1 MNFLNKLKN
10 YALGSGVELAIA
22 IIYMLVGYML
32 IRIIISLLK
41 RSVNRAKIEKTIP
54 NFIISILNIV
64 LIIVLVVSVLK
75 FLGIS
80 TESVVTI
87 ASVISLGISLALQ
100 DVIKGIANGFLLVTT
115 KPFVEGEYVK
125 IGDVEGTI
133 ISISMFNTVLKTTD
147 VMMITYPNS
156 QAINSSIKNFS
167 RLPVRRISLNIPVA
181 YGSKT
186 EEIKKLVLDVVKKQK
201 NILNNPA
208 PSVRLTEYG
217 DSNLVYTLKCWT
229 QCENYWST
237 LYDLNEQILD
247 ALIDA
252 NISIDYNQL
261 DVHIKDMPNKKEEL

>member
-1 MNFLNKLKN
+1 
-10 YALGSGVELAIA
+10 
-22 IIYMLVGYML
+22 
-32 IRIIISLLK
+32 
-41 RSVNRAKIEKTIP
+41 
-54 NFIISILNIV
+54 
-64 LIIVLVVSVLK
+64 
-75 FLGIS
+75 
-80 TESVVTI
+80 
-87 ASVISLGISLALQ
+87 
-100 DVIKGIANGFLLVTT
+100 
-115 KPFVEGEYVK
+115 
-125 IGDVEGTI
+125 
-133 ISISMFNTVLKTTD
+133 MFNTVLKTTD
-147 VMMITYPNS
+147 GMMITYPNS

-167 RLPVRRISLNIPVA
+167 RLPVRRISLNVPVA

-201 NILNNPA
+201 NILNNPE

-261 DVHIKDMPNKKEEL
+261 DVHIKDMPNKKDCLLYTSDAADE

>member
-87 ASVISLGISLALQ
+87 ASVISLGISLILFNVKFN
-100 DVIKGIANGFLLVTT
+100 DFKKLKLTIVIGIT
-115 KPFVEGEYVK
+115 
-125 IGDVEGTI
+125 
-133 ISISMFNTVLKTTD
+133 
-147 VMMITYPNS
+147 
-156 QAINSSIKNFS
+156 
-167 RLPVRRISLNIPVA
+167 
-181 YGSKT
+181 
-186 EEIKKLVLDVVKKQK
+186 EIKLFVK
-201 NILNNPA
+201 
-208 PSVRLTEYG
+208 
-217 DSNLVYTLKCWT
+217 
-229 QCENYWST
+229 
-237 LYDLNEQILD
+237 
-247 ALIDA
+247 
-252 NISIDYNQL
+252 SIC
-261 DVHIKDMPNKKEEL
+261 

>member
-1 MNFLNKLKN
+1 
-10 YALGSGVELAIA
+10 
-22 IIYMLVGYML
+22 
-32 IRIIISLLK
+32 
-41 RSVNRAKIEKTIP
+41 
-54 NFIISILNIV
+54 
-64 LIIVLVVSVLK
+64 
-75 FLGIS
+75 
-80 TESVVTI
+80 
-87 ASVISLGISLALQ
+87 
-100 DVIKGIANGFLLVTT
+100 
-115 KPFVEGEYVK
+115 
-125 IGDVEGTI
+125 
-133 ISISMFNTVLKTTD
+133 
-147 VMMITYPNS
+147 MITYPNS

-201 NILNNPA
+201 NILSPRFYGIWQVL
-208 PSVRLTEYG
+208 SVWLFRLTEYG

>member
-87 ASVISLGISLALQ
+87 ASVIS
-100 DVIKGIANGFLLVTT
+100 
-115 KPFVEGEYVK
+115 
-125 IGDVEGTI
+125 
-133 ISISMFNTVLKTTD
+133 
-147 VMMITYPNS
+147 
-156 QAINSSIKNFS
+156 
-167 RLPVRRISLNIPVA
+167 
-181 YGSKT
+181 
-186 EEIKKLVLDVVKKQK
+186 
-201 NILNNPA
+201 
-208 PSVRLTEYG
+208 
-217 DSNLVYTLKCWT
+217 
-229 QCENYWST
+229 
-237 LYDLNEQILD
+237 
-247 ALIDA
+247 
-252 NISIDYNQL
+252 
-261 DVHIKDMPNKKEEL
+261 

>member
-87 ASVISLGISLALQ
+87 ASVISLGCN
-100 DVIKGIANGFLLVTT
+100 KR
-115 KPFVEGEYVK
+115 
-125 IGDVEGTI
+125 
-133 ISISMFNTVLKTTD
+133 
-147 VMMITYPNS
+147 NS
-156 QAINSSIKNFS
+156 KWIF
-167 RLPVRRISLNIPVA
+167 
-181 YGSKT
+181 T
-186 EEIKKLVLDVVKKQK
+186 C
-201 NILNNPA
+201 NNQ
-208 PSVRLTEYG
+208 
-217 DSNLVYTLKCWT
+217 TLC
-229 QCENYWST
+229 
-237 LYDLNEQILD
+237 
-247 ALIDA
+247 
-252 NISIDYNQL
+252 
-261 DVHIKDMPNKKEEL
+261 

>member
-100 DVIKGIANGFLLVTT
+100 DVIK
-115 KPFVEGEYVK
+115 E
-125 IGDVEGTI
+125 
-133 ISISMFNTVLKTTD
+133 
-147 VMMITYPNS
+147 
-156 QAINSSIKNFS
+156 
-167 RLPVRRISLNIPVA
+167 
-181 YGSKT
+181 
-186 EEIKKLVLDVVKKQK
+186 
-201 NILNNPA
+201 
-208 PSVRLTEYG
+208 
-217 DSNLVYTLKCWT
+217 
-229 QCENYWST
+229 
-237 LYDLNEQILD
+237 
-247 ALIDA
+247 
-252 NISIDYNQL
+252 
-261 DVHIKDMPNKKEEL
+261 

>member
-87 ASVISLGISLALQ
+87 ASVISLGISLA
-100 DVIKGIANGFLLVTT
+100 
-115 KPFVEGEYVK
+115 YR
-125 IGDVEGTI
+125 
-133 ISISMFNTVLKTTD
+133 M
-147 VMMITYPNS
+147 
-156 QAINSSIKNFS
+156 
-167 RLPVRRISLNIPVA
+167 
-181 YGSKT
+181 
-186 EEIKKLVLDVVKKQK
+186 
-201 NILNNPA
+201 
-208 PSVRLTEYG
+208 
-217 DSNLVYTLKCWT
+217 
-229 QCENYWST
+229 
-237 LYDLNEQILD
+237 
-247 ALIDA
+247 
-252 NISIDYNQL
+252 
-261 DVHIKDMPNKKEEL
+261 